1 MNYRHVYMKIISN
14 AKKQN
19 RVKGQGEYYEEHH
32 ILPKSLF
39 PLWKSRHNSHTV
51 LLTAREHFF
60 CHQLLTKIY
69 PCRETVYALWKMING
84 NGEIR
89 KVCSS
94 KEYEQIRKQRSSYV
108 SLQMKGNKYG
118 SHKNQW
124 LRGKC
129 GKDYPD
135 WLRKKNSESHKN
147 PSDIVRQHYSEGQK
161 RYFAEHPMSEEQ
173 KNNISKALKEYY
185 KNNKISDEKRR
196 RLSESNKGKHIG
208 FKHSDEAK
216 EKIRQAR
223 LGVRLTE
230 EEKVNYKKAARNRY
244 KGPKIICVNTGEVFN
259 NLAEIIDK
267 YPTFSKSHI
276 YYVCIGKRHFA
287 GRING
292 EKAIWKY
299 MEE

>member
-1 MNYRHVYMKIISN
+1 MKIISN
-14 AKKQN
+14 AKKQG

-39 PLWKSRHNSHTV
+39 PLWKSRHNTHTV

-69 PCRETVYALWKMING
+69 PCQETIYALWKMING

-89 KVCSS
+89 KVCTSRD
-94 KEYEQIRKQRSSYV
+94 YEKIRKQHSEYV
-108 SLQMKGNKYG
+108 SLQMKGNNYG
-118 SHKNQW
+118 SHRNQW
-124 LRGKC
+124 LRGKS
-129 GKDYPD
+129 GKDYPE
-135 WLRKKNSESHKN
+135 WLRKKNSDSHKN
-147 PSDIVRQHYSEGQK
+147 PSDTVRQHYSNGQK
-161 RYFAEHPMSEEQ
+161 RYFAEHPMSERQ
-173 KNNISKALKEYY
+173 KKNISNALKDYHKNNNVSIETRK
-185 KNNKISDEKRR
+185 

-208 FKHSDEAK
+208 FKHTEESK

-230 EEKVNYKKAARNRY
+230 EEKVNYKKAARSRY
-244 KGPKIICVNTGEVFN
+244 IGPKIICVNTGEVFN

-267 YPTFSKSHI
+267 YPTFSKAHI
-276 YYVCIGKRHFA
+276 SDVCKGKRKYS
-287 GRING
+287 GIING